1 MEQIAVR
8 SEQRIK
14 QRKQRRYR
22 IAAVCIPVALCVGA
36 VWLLLPGSSKNPG
49 PADAVTGLSGE
60 STVQVSTQKGLEEQ
74 LYSNQV
80 TVPTVQVLQEDTQQV
95 CATLTDPE
103 QIRQVL
109 EILQGGTTLAEDN
122 GLKEQTV
129 YGDGGKPVYT
139 LTVTLETET
148 RVYTWKENTLT
159 CQNTG
164 QTRHL
169 TAQELY
175 TLKNLLKGG

>member
-1 MEQIAVR
+1 VR

-14 QRKQRRYR
+14 QRKQRKYR

-36 VWLLLPGSSKNPG
+36 VWLLLPGGSKSPG

-74 LYSNQV
+74 LYSHQV
-80 TVPTVQVLQEDTQQV
+80 TVPLVQVVQENTQQV
-95 CATLTDPE
+95 YATLTDPE

-109 EILQGGTTLAEDN
+109 ELLQGGATLAEDN
-122 GLKEQTV
+122 GLKGESTGQS
-129 YGDGGKPVYT
+129 DAQKPVYT
-139 LTVTLETET
+139 VTVTLEAET
-148 RVYTWKENTLT
+148 QVYTWQENTLT
-159 CQNTG
+159 CKDTG